1 MEKILSKQR
10 RKFAVRANITADLCT
25 FLTQFEI
32 EIEIEIKRGDEAF
45 HPVINRQTLS
55 ERNKVPRKK

>member
-1 MEKILSKQR
+1 MEKILSTQR
-10 RKFAVRANITADLCT
+10 RKFAVPANITADLCT
-25 FLTQFEI
+25 FLRQI

-45 HPVINRQTLS
+45 HPVRQTLS